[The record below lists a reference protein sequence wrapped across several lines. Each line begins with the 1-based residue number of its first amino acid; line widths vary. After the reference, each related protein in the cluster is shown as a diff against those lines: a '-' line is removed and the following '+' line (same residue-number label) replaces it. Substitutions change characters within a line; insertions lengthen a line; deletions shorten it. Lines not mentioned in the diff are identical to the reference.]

1 MDFPTAID
9 LLQQPLLTATREPA
23 QHAQE
28 KLRILKA
35 RAHVLAQVPDETES
49 ATLQLEVTEFRLG
62 DKTYA
67 CASSSVREVYPL
79 KGLTPLPCTPTFI
92 LGIINVRGR
101 ILPIIDIKP
110 LLGLLSLPTRESS
123 KVAILHAEGLE
134 VGLLADTI
142 IGVRA
147 LSTTN
152 LHPPLPT
159 LTEPQIRYISGITS
173 DGTILL
179 DAVKLLTDSRFGN
192 QG

>member
-1 MDFPTAID
+1 MNFPTTID
-9 LLQQPLLTATREPA
+9 LLQQPLLAATREPA
-23 QHAQE
+23 QLAQE

-35 RAHVLAQVPDETES
+35 RAHALAQVPEETES
-49 ATLQLEVTEFRLG
+49 FTLQLEVTEFRLG

-79 KGLTPLPCTPTFI
+79 KGLTSLPCTPTFI

-101 ILPIIDIKP
+101 ILPIIDVKP

-123 KVAILHAEGLE
+123 KVVILHTEGLE

-147 LSTTN
+147 ISTTN

-173 DGTILL
+173 EGTILL
-179 DAVKLLTDSRFGN
+179 DAIKLLNQSRFGN